1 MKKMTNITVVLFS
14 FGVQKLRTSVTGSAK
29 ASYIPS
35 DGTAASNDSAK
46 GLGIENEFTLGA
58 SGELDNGCTWSYA
71 VDIDSVE
78 SSATND
84 DAKLT
89 LTTQQELSVCS

>member
-1 MKKMTNITVVLFS
+1 MLLLQVMVLQLLTIS
-14 FGVQKLRTSVTGSAK
+14 KRS
-29 ASYIPS
+29 
-35 DGTAASNDSAK
+35 
-46 GLGIENEFTLGA
+46 GIENEFTLGA
-58 SGELDNGCTWSYA
+58 SGELDNGYTWSYA

-89 LTTQQELSVCS
+89 LTTPNGNYRYVLR